1 MSYQRELKALR
12 KVAYPPAQEATAWYA
27 SAEDGVTWLKA
38 NVSADYVVLRASLGC
53 AYLNAVLAPISALT
67 PPDARALITADL
79 RADRSWIIQH
89 EWSAGGRRIYL
100 DGPMRGSDLS
110 SLAGGEALVFRRSFS
125 GYAQHRTITEIN
137 QRLVHALDLH
147 FLPERSAW
155 CRLDERGD
163 LEDVIIIIDQD
174 EEGDRPYESV
184 VLIKAEPLAEYM
196 AVSGQAL
203 FFKFDFTR
211 WQKGSIP
218 NWGNREAQ
226 HRDAPDLF
234 YAVQIG
240 PGQVSYAAGGMVA
253 RTALTVE
260 EMVRRAEAKDDPA
273 SRRYETFKIEDRKN
287 QVLVETSC
295 DPDSLANYFQESD
308 KPWEISPAYFRPEV
322 LARFKADPEK
332 YDLTQRTIGCRNAWY
347 LKTYDINEAGQVH
360 TYIGY
365 LANLPYEEQ
374 QYWKLYNE
382 WPKAGLSKRAVEND
396 LLGQVASDRD
406 PLAAIKHAIAS
417 LDGKRPAWWKPRG
430 SQLAERVLPPA
441 TAAAKEWADEIL
453 ALDQLTVE
461 GFIKTPLVA
470 MAAKLGVEIDPTW
483 ASLRVIEAI
492 LEGQGHAAD
501 EAKTTV
507 APLRRLHHLR
517 SKVKGH
523 ASNEGKA
530 LERQA
535 LTEHGTFRAHFLA
548 LCSEVDAALLA
559 VIAALEAPA

>member
-1 MSYQRELKALR
+1 MSHQRALKALR
-12 KVAYPPAQEATAWYA
+12 QVAYPPAQASESWYA
-27 SAEDGVTWLKA
+27 SAEEGVEWLKSNA
-38 NVSADYVVLRASLGC
+38 GGDYVVLRASLGC
-53 AYLNAVLAPISALT
+53 VFVNAVLAPTDALT
-67 PPDARALITADL
+67 PPDAKALIGADL
-79 RADRSWIIQH
+79 RSDRTWIIQH
-89 EWSAGGRRIYL
+89 EWGGDGRRIYL
-100 DGPMRGSDLS
+100 DGPIRGPGLS
-110 SLAGGEALVFRRSFS
+110 SLSQGEALVFRRSFS
-125 GYAQHRTITEIN
+125 GYAQHRTTTEIN
-137 QRLVHALDLH
+137 QRLVHALDLF

-163 LEDVIIIIDQD
+163 LEDVVIIVDQD
-174 EEGDRPYESV
+174 EEEDRPFESI

-196 AVSGQAL
+196 AVSRQAL

-211 WQKGSIP
+211 LDQA
-218 NWGNREAQ
+218 NFTHWGEGLPKR
-226 HRDAPDLF
+226 HDAPDLF
-234 YAVQIG
+234 YHLKTG
-240 PGQVSYAAGGMVA
+240 PGRASYANGGMVV
-253 RTALTVE
+253 RTGLTVE
-260 EMVRRAEAKDDPA
+260 EMVRRAEAKANPA
-273 SRRYETFKIEDRKN
+273 TRRYEIFKIEDRKN
-287 QVLVETSC
+287 KVLAEVSC
-295 DPDSLANYFQESD
+295 DPDSLSNYFTQSD

-332 YDLTQRTIGCRNAWY
+332 YELTERTIGCRNAWY

-396 LLGQVASDRD
+396 LLGQVASDHD
-406 PLAAIKHAIAS
+406 PLAAIKQRVAA
-417 LDGKRPAWWKPRG
+417 LDRQRPAWWKPRG
-430 SQLAERVLPPA
+430 PELAERVLPPA
-441 TAAAKEWADEIL
+441 TTAAKEWADEIL
-453 ALDQLTVE
+453 ALDQLIVE

-470 MAAKLGVEIDPTW
+470 TATKLGVTIDVTW

-492 LEGQGHAAD
+492 LEGQGRPSD
-501 EAKTTV
+501 EAKAIV

-535 LTEHGTFRAHFLA
+535 LTAHGTFRAHFLA
-548 LCSEVDAALLA
+548 LCGEIDVAFSGV
-559 VIAALEAPA
+559 VAALETAA